1 MAFLKC
7 MGKLE
12 MSLESE
18 AVFAVHPFCIQP
30 TCSSYWWSC
39 RRECASSHSQFT
51 IHLSSVYTI
60 WILYESYMN
69 LNENHSKEFITR
81 FPHFHRSP
89 GIFCFFFMCLWLTGR
104 FADRLSIPDMKWSTL
119 PQQIFQIHAK
129 CINMAKI
136 INDTILDHH
145 VVIVMIRLCLKQ
157 WISLAHPQKTTQSP
171 EVWVATCEDWKSCR
185 DCFWQHRLPT
195 DLKIF
200 QKTYKI
206 SFGQ

>member
-60 WILYESYMN
+60 WILYEFKWKSFQRVHHTIPP
-69 LNENHSKEFITR
+69 LPPQPWDFL
-81 FPHFHRSP
+81 
-89 GIFCFFFMCLWLTGR
+89 FFFMCLWLTGR
-104 FADRLSIPDMKWSTL
+104 FADRLSIPEMKWSTL